1 MRCTSSST
9 PRRSASSPS
18 SRSDARARAALALAA
33 LSIVGAGCG
42 QDAIAVGQAT
52 ATADYHRGELLA
64 AIDRFVAA
72 GRSAASFG
80 VLAAEVEALRPG
92 MDESVAEEAER
103 RMIVLAL
110 DPVEVLADR
119 PLPEQVAALAT
130 TVWPFALKPGL
141 DDALPT
147 GALAQR
153 VLALSVQDG
162 ETPDVYLIRLCGDVL
177 AAECKFAVPEL
188 QGAIVRARA
197 VERFTERARLAVQG
211 CAPCV
216 GEKTWTEAVTRWE
229 ALDRGVAATAD
240 NDEALARPAR
250 WPMAGPGAVDW
261 PAGIPLVI
269 IEDDGDAV
277 LDGVVLAP
285 GERIA
290 AFRRART
297 GGPLGVH
304 LPAAARADQLEAM
317 LADAARAGYR
327 EIVLQVRDTTYP
339 WAVRGYRFAA
349 AKKRRPGSPWRP
361 TDTVQVVLR
370 AVDAERPAGAARL

>member
-33 LSIVGAGCG
+33 LSIVGVGCG

-72 GRSAASFG
+72 GRSAAGFG

-119 PLPEQVAALAT
+119 PLSEQVAALAT

-188 QGAIVRARA
+188 
-197 VERFTERARLAVQG
+197 QG